1 MHKFIKSNIVD
12 VQNGKIFSG
21 TLKIEKEKIVDII
34 KDNNEYKNYV
44 IPGFI
49 DSHVHI
55 ESSMLTPSEFARV
68 ATIHGTVAVVTD
80 PHEIANVL
88 GIDGVYYMLNNASKV
103 PFKFYFGAPSCV
115 PASPFETGGAVL
127 DSKDVDKLL
136 KNDNIK
142 FLAEMMNYPGVINKD
157 VEVIKKIN
165 LSKKYSKPIDGHAPG
180 LSGDKLGKYVKYGI
194 STDHECLTL
203 EEGREKIKLGMKIL
217 LRDGTAARNFDDL
230 QPLLEERIDSCML
243 CSDDKHPD
251 DLVKGHINLIVKK
264 AIKNG
269 MDPLKVLRAASINP
283 VVHYNLDVGLLH
295 VGDPADF
302 IVVDDLNKLNILKT
316 YINGIEVARN
326 GKSLI
331 SRVKPE
337 IKNNFNIDFK
347 KPSDFT
353 VKSKGN
359 SINVIVAIDGQLI
372 TERSLEKPK
381 VLNGDIVS
389 DVDRDI
395 LKISVVNRYKNAN
408 PSIGFIKNFGI
419 REGAIASS
427 IAHDSHNIIVVGV
440 TNQNICRAVNLV
452 IKHKGGLCAVGTGK
466 DIILPLPIAGIIS
479 DMDYAWVAENY
490 KDIRKIAKL
499 LGSKLKTPF
508 MTLSFMALPVIPKL
522 KITDKG
528 LFDSENF
535 KFINLFT

>member
-1 MHKFIKSNIVD
+1 MDTEITGNIVD
-12 VQNGKIFSG
+12 VQSGKIFSG
-21 TLKIEKEKIVDII
+21 TLKIEKGKIADII
-34 KDNNEYKNYV
+34 KDNNEYKNYL

-49 DSHVHI
+49 DAHVHI

-68 ATIHGTVAVVTD
+68 ASIHGTVAIVTD

-115 PASPFETGGAVL
+115 PASPFETSGAVL
-127 DSKDVDKLL
+127 DSKDVETLL
-136 KNDNIK
+136 KNDKIK

-157 VEVIKKIN
+157 PEIMEKIN
-165 LSKKYSKPIDGHAPG
+165 LAKKYSKPIDGHAPG
-180 LSGDKLGKYVKYGI
+180 LSGEELRKYVKYGI
-194 STDHECLTL
+194 STDHECFTL
-203 EEGREKIKLGMKIL
+203 EEGRKKIKLGMKVLI
-217 LRDGTAARNFDDL
+217 REGTGARNFDDL
-230 QPLLEERIDSCML
+230 QPLLEEHIDNCML

-269 MDPLKVLRAASINP
+269 MDPLKILRAASMNP

-302 IVVDDLNKLNILKT
+302 IVVDNLHELNILKT

-326 GKSLI
+326 GTSLI

-337 IKNNFNIDFK
+337 IKNNFNIDLK

-372 TERSLEKPK
+372 TEKSVEKPK
-381 VLNGDIVS
+381 VSNGDVVS

-419 REGAIASS
+419 KEGAIASS
-427 IAHDSHNIIVVGV
+427 VAHDSHNIIATGV
-440 TNQNICRAVNLV
+440 TNEYICKAVNIV
-452 IKHKGGLCAVGTGK
+452 IKNKGGLCAVGTRK
-466 DIILPLPIAGIIS
+466 ETILPLPIAGIIS
-479 DMDYAWVAENY
+479 DMDYVSVASRYEE
-490 KDIRKIAKL
+490 IRETAKL
-499 LGSKLKTPF
+499 LGSKLKAPF

-535 KFINLFT
+535 KFIDLFT